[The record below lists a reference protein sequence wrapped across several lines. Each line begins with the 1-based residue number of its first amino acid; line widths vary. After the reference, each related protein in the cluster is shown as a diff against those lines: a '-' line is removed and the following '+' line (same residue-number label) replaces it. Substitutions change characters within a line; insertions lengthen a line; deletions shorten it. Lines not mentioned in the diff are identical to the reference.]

1 MILVVNPPKNITV
14 VPEVPA
20 EIINDV
26 AEVDIVTIND
36 NTVDEVKA
44 VVNIGGFNK
53 VYVLWDATTNPTYE
67 QIGNWTQA
75 QANAR
80 ILELL

>member
-26 AEVDIVTIND
+26 YCWRDID
-36 NTVDEVKA
+36 D
-44 VVNIGGFNK
+44 GRLLFR
-53 VYVLWDATTNPTYE
+53 P
-67 QIGNWTQA
+67 
-75 QANAR
+75 
-80 ILELL
+80 ILFPGE